1 MNKEYDIII
10 IGSGLNALSTLYGI
24 QQVNKRYRVAIITG
38 KPKFDLNQN
47 HPKIFKDLLN
57 FNKILS
63 HKVNSNNLALPGNI
77 GGLVFF
83 WGEQCNINERNV
95 IKKKDFFKSQR
106 FFSKFLELKSGKRL
120 FEKKIDNI
128 DIIFDSPDKT
138 IKHKKSIFKFKN
150 YFNRKCEIYH
160 NEAISISKNNIIL
173 DNKKKVYGKKI
184 FLCAGLVG
192 TINLLRSI
200 NSEIDFTF
208 QDHSPSIDFVYSKS
222 IERTNFSKSIYSMIC
237 KIYSKKKEINL
248 YSKFYPLKSLD
259 ILFFLGKLKFYLPQ
273 FILKFKINLQNFYFV
288 QKWHKNSISEYK
300 LQGFSLK
307 KDKIKVEDFE
317 KLNKVYKTLNFMK
330 IFTLKPN
337 FLNYHF
343 HNLKIIKNNK
353 KYPVNI
359 FLKKNNPNVYCP
371 GLLSQEIIN
380 CLPPSFNSFIKTSVF
395 IKNNLNNL

>member
-1 MNKEYDIII
+1 
-10 IGSGLNALSTLYGI
+10 
-24 QQVNKRYRVAIITG
+24 
-38 KPKFDLNQN
+38 
-47 HPKIFKDLLN
+47 
-57 FNKILS
+57 
-63 HKVNSNNLALPGNI
+63 
-77 GGLVFF
+77 
-83 WGEQCNINERNV
+83 
-95 IKKKDFFKSQR
+95 
-106 FFSKFLELKSGKRL
+106 
-120 FEKKIDNI
+120 
-128 DIIFDSPDKT
+128 
-138 IKHKKSIFKFKN
+138 
-150 YFNRKCEIYH
+150 
-160 NEAISISKNNIIL
+160 
-173 DNKKKVYGKKI
+173 
-184 FLCAGLVG
+184 
-192 TINLLRSI
+192 
-200 NSEIDFTF
+200 
-208 QDHSPSIDFVYSKS
+208 
-222 IERTNFSKSIYSMIC
+222 MIC

-259 ILFFLGKLKFYLPQ
+259 ILFFLGKLKFYLPK